1 MAARESRPAPDA
13 VWTHQ
18 RFFEHLGEL
27 SPLRI
32 ISIAG
37 GSVFEAL
44 CDFGPFGIAR
54 GHMNAMTDAYHWH
67 VDLARFRH
75 LRSRDTVH
83 ARSGRR
89 VLFFELA
96 EGPEARPFLSIYLY
110 RDKDVGF
117 GDVREKQFLEM
128 HAALEAGVA
137 LEEAA

>member
-1 MAARESRPAPDA
+1 MAALEPRRPSASA
-13 VWTHQ
+13 WTHQ
-18 RFFEHLGEL
+18 RFFACLGGL

-32 ISIAG
+32 ISISG

-67 VDLARFRH
+67 VDLGRFRH

-96 EGPEARPFLSIYLY
+96 EGADEKPFLSIYLY
-110 RDKDVGF
+110 RDKDADF
-117 GDVREKQFLEM
+117 GVAREKQFLEL
-128 HAALEAGVA
+128 HAALEPGVA
-137 LEEAA
+137 MEEAS